1 MTIEDKIA
9 KEMERLISELID
21 SHNRLGMKATGD
33 WIESLAY
40 EVDGTTS
47 KITGNK
53 YTEQLVQG
61 REPGRRP
68 PIDPLQRWAQAKF
81 GVGEK
86 EARGIAFA
94 VSKKIA
100 DEGTTWY
107 QKGGSDLLEAVLT
120 QENLDRVRDG
130 VAEVVTLTTAQ
141 ALIRQLQ
148 TA

>member
-33 WIESLAY
+33 WIESLEY

-47 KITGNK
+47 KIMGNK

-61 REPGRRP
+61 RAPGRRP

-81 GVGEK
+81 GVDEK
-86 EARGIAFA
+86 EAKGIAFA
-94 VSKKIA
+94 VAHKIA
-100 DEGTTWY
+100 ESGTTWY
-107 QKGGSDLLEAVLT
+107 EKGGSDLLEAVFT
-120 QENLDRVRDG
+120 DENLEKVRDG
-130 VAEVVTLTTAQ
+130 VAEVVTLTASND
-141 ALIRQLQ
+141 LIRQLQ

>member
-1 MTIEDKIA
+1 MSIEEKIA

-33 WIESLAY
+33 WIESLEY

-100 DEGTTWY
+100 ESGTTWY
-107 QKGGSDLLEAVLT
+107 EKGGSDLLEAVFT
-120 QENLDRVRDG
+120 DENLEKVRDG
-130 VAEVVTLTTAQ
+130 VAEVVTLTVSND
-141 ALIRQLQ
+141 LIRQLQ

>member
-33 WIESLAY
+33 WVASLEY
-40 EVDGTTS
+40 TVDGTTS
-47 KITGNK
+47 KILGNH
-53 YTEQLVQG
+53 YTEQLIQG

-100 DEGTTWY
+100 DSGTTWY
-107 QKGGSDLLEAVLT
+107 EKGGSDLLEAVFT
-120 QENLDRVRDG
+120 QENLDKVRDG
-130 VAEVVTLTTAQ
+130 VADVVRLTTSEY
-141 ALIRQLQ
+141 LIRQLQ